1 MQANHPLGRTSS
13 QQVYGVEHADQLSAI
28 FTEARAQGKYI

>member
-1 MQANHPLGRTSS
+1 MQANHPLGHTSS
-13 QQVYGVEHADQLSAI
+13 QQVYGVEHGDQLSAI